1 MGMKNNNKKISPAS
15 SRGFKWGPF
24 TARLPLLHMRVE
36 WPELLQGVVV
46 AASTGLALT
55 PLLVAAFGL
64 TFEEAITISIFHTIL
79 ISSHVVLFG
88 EPFAPG
94 WVTPALPLALAFV
107 LGGYDTPVERFQM
120 MTALSLNLAGLM
132 FFLGITGLGKKLILY
147 IPTAIKAGII
157 LGAAL
162 SAFKRVFV
170 DDFKTIE
177 AMPVSMTLALITCLV
192 VSFSLPFQA
201 LKLKY
206 KSLAA
211 LASLGLLPGFII
223 AGIVGTYLGE
233 ITFDIQW
240 GLLVPPVG
248 DLMSKVSPFYIG
260 WPPLSFFIEAI
271 PLAIITYTIVF
282 GDLLTGIAIIRE
294 AEKARPDDKLDID
307 TSRSHIVIAIRNAV
321 MGIVAPF
328 FPTQGCLW
336 TGVHVVVVQRWAEG
350 KDKMETLVGGISA
363 YYLYGVPFLLL
374 FLPVVTFLKPFM
386 PIALVLTLILTG
398 FACAYVALSMPKGKE
413 ERGIMLL
420 TAFFLVF
427 FAPWV
432 GLVIGILAV
441 LLLLGTGAFKLKTI
455 K

>member
-1 MGMKNNNKKISPAS
+1 MKNNRKNTPAS
-15 SRGFKWGPF
+15 SKGFKWGPF
-24 TARLPLLHMRVE
+24 TARLPFLHMRLE
-36 WPELLQGVVV
+36 WPELAQGVVV

-55 PLLVAAFGL
+55 PLLIAAFGL

-132 FFLGITGLGKKLILY
+132 FFLGITGLGKKLILH

-170 DDFKTIE
+170 DDFETIE
-177 AMPVSMTLALITCLV
+177 AMPVSMTLALITCLI
-192 VSFSLPFQA
+192 VSFSIPFQA

-206 KSLAA
+206 KSLAIV
-211 LASLGLLPGFII
+211 ASLGLLPGFII
-223 AGIVGTYLGE
+223 AGVVGTYLEE

-271 PLAIITYTIVF
+271 PLTIITYTIVF
-282 GDLLTGIAIIRE
+282 GDLLTGIAIIKE
-294 AEKARPDDKLDID
+294 AEKSRPDDKLDID
-307 TSRSHIVIAIRNAV
+307 TSRSHIVVAIRNAV
-321 MGIVAPF
+321 MGVIAPF

-336 TGVHVVVVQRWAEG
+336 TGVHVVVVKRWAEG
-350 KDKMETLVGGISA
+350 KDKMETLVGGLSA
-363 YYLYGVPFLLL
+363 YYLYGLPFLLFL
-374 FLPVVTFLKPFM
+374 LPVVTFLKPFM

-398 FACAYVALSMPKGKE
+398 FACAYVALSMPKGQV
-413 ERGIMLL
+413 ERSIMLL

-432 GLVIGILAV
+432 GLVVGVIAV
-441 LLLLGTGAFKLKTI
+441 LLLLGTKAFKLKAME
-455 K
+455 